1 MDYPSKVYL
10 GTRSSPLS
18 LMQTDYVLNLLRTN
32 HPNIE
37 FIIVKSTTRGD
48 QNKNAPLESMDRGM
62 FSSDISSA
70 VLSKT
75 IDCALHSAKDLP
87 VVAGTGLLIAGVP
100 KRSDPRDVLITK
112 WRLPLDQLP
121 SGARLGTSSLRRKI
135 QIQHIRP
142 DIEILPI
149 RGNVGTRIDKA
160 MNSTDY
166 DGVILA
172 ASGLIRLGIQDKID
186 HFLPTELCTPDIGQ
200 GTLVLEAQKD
210 NILLAEILSKITHRD
225 TLLALT
231 AERSFVSEIGSN
243 CSTPHAAFA
252 EVFQDSIQMQVMVAS
267 ENSRELYRTKI
278 SCDIDTPNQA
288 GKIALTSLINQGA
301 DIPTMR
307 DKND

>member
-1 MDYPSKVYL
+1 MDHLSKVYL

-18 LMQTDYVLNLLRTN
+18 LIQTNYVLNLLRTN

-62 FSSDISSA
+62 FSSDISGA
-70 VLSKT
+70 ILSKK

-87 VVAGTGLLIAGVP
+87 VVAGTELMIAGVP

-121 SGARLGTSSLRRKI
+121 SGTKLGTSSLRRKI
-135 QIQHIRP
+135 QIQHLRP
-142 DIEILPI
+142 DIEIVPI
-149 RGNVGTRIDKA
+149 RGNVETRIDKA
-160 MNSTDY
+160 MNSPDY

-172 ASGLIRLGIQDKID
+172 ASGLIRLGIKDKID

-200 GTLVLEAQKD
+200 GALVIEAQKD
-210 NILLAEILSKITHRD
+210 NIILTEILSRITHKD
-225 TLLALT
+225 SLTALT

-252 EVFQDSIQMQVMVAS
+252 EVVQDSIQMEVMVAS
-267 ENSRELYRTKI
+267 ENSEELFRAKI
-278 SCDIDTPNQA
+278 SCDIDTPEQA
-288 GKIALTSLINQGA
+288 GKIALESLVNQGA
-301 DIPTMR
+301 DIRTMR
-307 DKND
+307 DQNA